1 MTLLII
7 ISVDNFVLKYNC
19 DKLEITDV
27 KTEENILMND
37 VILVTRN
44 LGNLIL

>member
-19 DKLEITDV
+19 DKLEITEV
-27 KTEENILMND
+27 KTEENMILMND
-37 VILVTRN
+37 VIIVTRN
-44 LGNLIL
+44 FVN